1 MKKYVLKGHG
11 MAKGWYVLEDK
22 KQGKKR
28 RLLLA
33 LEEPPFLILWKNV
46 TRCQ

>member
-1 MKKYVLKGHG
+1 MKKYVPKEHR
-11 MAKGWYVLEDK
+11 MAKGRCVLEDK

-33 LEEPPFLILWKNV
+33 LEEPPLFDFMEKM
-46 TRCQ
+46 